1 MLPEEAAILVGRVQ
15 RGDGAAGEDLYRVV
29 CQAATA
35 RLSRCGAPRESAE
48 DHAHDVF
55 LIVLQSIQR
64 GELREAGRLMG
75 FVATIAHRHVAAHIA
90 SAVRAR
96 NAVSVA
102 DTPVPDWRANPEQQA
117 IEGQHFG
124 IAMRALR
131 GIPAREREILERRY
145 LDEQPVKQICAEM
158 GMTTA
163 RFQNMKHRAKVH
175 LYERARTRLGFD
187 YSRGALQRSGDSPV
201 FVP

>member
-1 MLPEEAAILVGRVQ
+1 MSPDDCAVMVGRVED
-15 RGDGAAGEDLYRVV
+15 GDVAAGEDLYRVV
-29 CQAATA
+29 SQATTA

-64 GELREAGRLMG
+64 GELREPGRLMG
-75 FVATIAHRHVAAHIA
+75 FVTAIAPRRVANYID

-96 NAVSVA
+96 NGVNVA
-102 DTPVPDWRANPEQQA
+102 DTPVPDWRPNPEQQA
-117 IEGQHFG
+117 IEEQHFG
-124 IAMRALR
+124 IAMRVLR
-131 GIPAREREILERRY
+131 GIPAREREILRRRY
-145 LDEQPVKQICAEM
+145 LDEQQPVKQICAEM

-175 LYERARTRLGFD
+175 FYERARALGWA
-187 YSRGALQRSGDSPV
+187 R
-201 FVP
+201 

>member
-1 MLPEEAAILVGRVQ
+1 MYVRTIQSCRQKVHHLRRQTGARKPSGEARKHSKPQPLNPKQPPPPGGNPRNERSPRMLPDDAARLVDRVQ
-15 RGDGAAGEDLYRVV
+15 AGAGTAEEDLYRVV

-117 IEGQHFG
+117 I
-124 IAMRALR
+124 
-131 GIPAREREILERRY
+131 
-145 LDEQPVKQICAEM
+145 
-158 GMTTA
+158 
-163 RFQNMKHRAKVH
+163 
-175 LYERARTRLGFD
+175 
-187 YSRGALQRSGDSPV
+187 
-201 FVP
+201 